1 MKFQIYIQR
10 KNKFVKKKISIDRK
24 RKISKKLQRF
34 FKKISK
40 EVLETI
46 FVDLI
51 PKRVLNFETIS
62 REDLDS
68 KSKDKIF
75 FLEINFDDIN
85 KNILEYSPKSNPPK
99 DYIEYHPISELP
111 SSNRDISFSIRDPQ
125 DLYKLEKILK
135 EYQNDILKEKFVF
148 DFFYNEKK
156 GEIKLGFRFIFQ
168 SNEKTL
174 TESEISIILNDII
187 KEVLTLK
194 SVNIP
199 GL

>member
-1 MKFQIYIQR
+1 MTLPKKKKDHFGSIESNLKGFLVDNGFFEVINFPFCIDKNKESIEVDNSLDSNKKYLRTDMKISLLTNLLYNERRQKDSIKLFEISDIYTKE

-68 KSKDKIF
+68 
-75 FLEINFDDIN
+75 
-85 KNILEYSPKSNPPK
+85 
-99 DYIEYHPISELP
+99 
-111 SSNRDISFSIRDPQ
+111 
-125 DLYKLEKILK
+125 
-135 EYQNDILKEKFVF
+135 
-148 DFFYNEKK
+148 
-156 GEIKLGFRFIFQ
+156 
-168 SNEKTL
+168 
-174 TESEISIILNDII
+174 
-187 KEVLTLK
+187 
-194 SVNIP
+194 
-199 GL
+199 